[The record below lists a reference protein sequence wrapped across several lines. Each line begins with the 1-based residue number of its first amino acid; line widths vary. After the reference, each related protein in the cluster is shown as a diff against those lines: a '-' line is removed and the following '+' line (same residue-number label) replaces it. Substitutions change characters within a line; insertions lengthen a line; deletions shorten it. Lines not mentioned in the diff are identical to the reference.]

1 MLWNAPLVHSKCC
14 NTFHTPLFSGTYVPL
29 CVSGIRVSEVCVI
42 KGLNVYKKLRD
53 FSLFFSSPD
62 HDDEFVSESY
72 QASTEDINEA
82 NASMKRLGVTG
93 KKFKN
98 WSILV

>member
-1 MLWNAPLVHSKCC
+1 MVSPGACRAS
-14 NTFHTPLFSGTYVPL
+14 LFWRPCGV
-29 CVSGIRVSEVCVI
+29 GQ
-42 KGLNVYKKLRD
+42 KLRS
-53 FSLFFSSPD
+53 FFLSFSSPD

-93 KKFKN
+93 KKLLYKYL
-98 WSILV
+98 SELVQVGSNLSKLVQMRLNLC

>member
-1 MLWNAPLVHSKCC
+1 M
-14 NTFHTPLFSGTYVPL
+14 FS
-29 CVSGIRVSEVCVI
+29 
-42 KGLNVYKKLRD
+42 
-53 FSLFFSSPD
+53 FLFFSPD

-98 WSILV
+98 CSRLV